1 MAAAKRRDSPPRLTV
16 LIVDDDP
23 DSRRIYSEYLRA
35 KGWVTF
41 TAADG
46 RLGIDKATDLL
57 PDVVVLDIAMPR
69 VDGWTVLKHLRESSW
84 TAQTPVVVVSALS
97 GVRDEAFHAGC
108 DAYLL
113 KPCPP
118 EVLRLQIRSL
128 FRVLPEARRWIDLDP
143 RDSV

>member
-1 MAAAKRRDSPPRLTV
+1 V
-16 LIVDDDP
+16 LIVDDDA
-23 DSRRIYSEYLRA
+23 DARRIYSEYLRA
-35 KGWVTF
+35 KGWATF

-69 VDGWTVLKHLRESSW
+69 IDGWTVLKHLRESSW
-84 TAQTPVVVVSALS
+84 TAQTPIVVVTALMEA
-97 GVRDEAFHAGC
+97 RDEAFHAGC
-108 DAYLL
+108 DAYLA

-128 FRVLPEARRWIDLDP
+128 FRVLPEARRWVDLD
-143 RDSV
+143 SNESL